1 MQSTNRTFQGA
12 IRWFS
17 PANGASGGSCGYPV
31 SPQRQFT
38 ASLPV
43 SVMGAAPS
51 ALCGNCIQISVN
63 GRTAVA
69 LITDTNQ
76 STGSDIVVSTATFTQ
91 LGDPNVGVLNGQWA
105 VVQCPAG
112 LN

>member
-1 MQSTNRTFQGA
+1 M
-12 IRWFS
+12 
-17 PANGASGGSCGYPV
+17 
-31 SPQRQFT
+31 
-38 ASLPV
+38 
-43 SVMGAAPS
+43 
-51 ALCGNCIQISVN
+51 
-63 GRTAVA
+63 A